1 MTGEQRQALLASLLH
16 KQGRVQEINA
26 RIFALAER
34 RNRIERI
41 FLEELAALL
50 GKEGAILLDGHYECA
65 GSPIGRCVF
74 EVTTKTDD
82 LVCLIC
88 EGKINR

>member
-1 MTGEQRQALLASLLH
+1 MNDDQKKALLSSLLH

-34 RNRIERI
+34 RNRIEGA
-41 FLEELAALL
+41 FLKELAAFL
-50 GKEGAILLDGHYECA
+50 GMEGAALLDGHYECA

-74 EVTTKTDD
+74 EITTKTDD
-82 LVCLIC
+82 LSCLFC
-88 EGKINR
+88 NGKINR